1 MQSSWQVLTN
11 VPTGHHPRVIQRGI
25 PFANMLSPVPRCRSD
40 SQFGTIFSTHVYF
53 TIGGNYRPIIANTT
67 PVSSYYRDDD
77 TNLGS
82 EDTEDTCRT
91 KRGIE

>member
-1 MQSSWQVLTN
+1 MAVKALAN
-11 VPTGHHPRVIQRGI
+11 VPVGHLPRTIQRCI

-40 SQFGTIFSTHVYF
+40 GQLGTIFSSHVFF
-53 TIGGNYRPIIANTT
+53 TVGGNYRPINANTT
-67 PVSSYYRDDD
+67 AVSSYERDDD

-82 EDTEDTCRT
+82 EDTEDTRRT